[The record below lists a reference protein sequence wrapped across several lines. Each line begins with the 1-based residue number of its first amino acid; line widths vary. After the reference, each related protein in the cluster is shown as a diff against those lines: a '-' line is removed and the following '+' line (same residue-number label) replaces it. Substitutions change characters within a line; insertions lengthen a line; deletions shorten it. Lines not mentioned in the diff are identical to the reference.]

1 MWLLYPGSGHEY
13 VCVSY
18 YVSFYALMVSVY
30 YSDIVH
36 KIARDIRYSVWLNS
50 GIRHYHLPVPMNL
63 FESEAARLSFQH
75 IPRDQIKRV

>member
-18 YVSFYALMVSVY
+18 YVSFHTSEY

-36 KIARDIRYSVWLNS
+36 KIAKDIAYSVWLNS
-50 GIRHYHLPVPMNL
+50 GIRHYHLPVSMNL

-75 IPRDQIKRV
+75 IPRDQVKRV